1 MNTKRGL
8 AYGIGVNDYV
18 GRVKENGKHIKA
30 YRAWISMLSR
40 CYGKKELVHRPS

>member
-18 GRVKENGKHIKA
+18 GRVKETENISKHTELGFPC
-30 YRAWISMLSR
+30 YRDAMERKS
-40 CYGKKELVHRPS
+40 